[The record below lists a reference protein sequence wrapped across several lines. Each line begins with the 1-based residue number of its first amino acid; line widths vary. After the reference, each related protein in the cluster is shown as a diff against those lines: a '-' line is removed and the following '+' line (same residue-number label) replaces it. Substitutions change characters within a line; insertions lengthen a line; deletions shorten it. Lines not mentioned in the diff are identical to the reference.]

1 MKKEKKDKINL
12 LKIIKSKYVLKLIM
26 DNIKENKL
34 LKIIKYNKNIQD
46 KLEIDINNYKDT
58 QIQIDIFPIEIE
70 NKNIF
75 INFQKKDEKYF
86 HIYFDN
92 QKEETKKNYFL
103 RKKCPKK
110 IKVIIDYKIN
120 SFNGLFKNCEC
131 IIKINFILFKRD
143 NLIDM
148 SEMFYDCY
156 SLGVLNINNFNTS
169 NVINMTNMFCNCPR
183 LGKLNLNSFN
193 TKNVIN
199 MEGMF
204 WGCSAI
210 NDLNISNFNTN
221 KVSRIDDM
229 FRNCYSLKNLFIN
242 RMNAKEI
249 ITFAK
254 NIFYGC
260 SKIKIIMN

>member
-34 LKIIKYNKNIQD
+34 LNVIKYNKNIQD
-46 KLEIDINNYKDT
+46 KLEIDINNYKDA
-58 QIQIDIFPIEIE
+58 QIQIEIFPIEIE

-120 SFNGLFKNCEC
+120 SFNGLFKNCGC
-131 IIKINFILFKRD
+131 IVEINFILFKRD

-169 NVINMTNMFCNCPR
+169 NVINMKNMFYNCPR

-242 RMNAKEI
+242 GMNAKEI